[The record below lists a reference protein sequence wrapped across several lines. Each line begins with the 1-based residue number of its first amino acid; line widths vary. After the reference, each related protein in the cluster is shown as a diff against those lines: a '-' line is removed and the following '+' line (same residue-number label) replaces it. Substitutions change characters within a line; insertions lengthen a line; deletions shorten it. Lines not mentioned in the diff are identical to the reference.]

1 MLRAAQ
7 LEHAFQSTPD
17 LINRENVKAA
27 IKCMFDGFQSTPD
40 LINREN
46 FNYLVDIGTIN
57 VSIHSRFN

>member
-46 FNYLVDIGTIN
+46 VA
-57 VSIHSRFN
+57 